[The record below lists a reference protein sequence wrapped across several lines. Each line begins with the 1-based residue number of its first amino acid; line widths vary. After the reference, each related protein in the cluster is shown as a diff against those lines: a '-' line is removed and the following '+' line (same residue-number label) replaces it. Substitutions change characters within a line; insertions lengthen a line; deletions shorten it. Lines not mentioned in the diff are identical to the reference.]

1 MNVHKIKQSTGAL
14 ELLFSWVSLGDET
27 TRQGMRVHGLPR
39 KAHTD
44 IWFGWLSNRDLHGS
58 WEKHILCTNPEGD
71 CRNAQLL
78 PSKGCTLCR
87 VQQSSLIHEDLRN
100 RSEVELACV
109 SQAEGKN
116 TGPEFRWF
124 WVVCGSSWLTLDCFT
139 FLGWLCLHMA
149 SVGIIIPPLSTLVVL
164 TGV

>member
-1 MNVHKIKQSTGAL
+1 M
-14 ELLFSWVSLGDET
+14 
-27 TRQGMRVHGLPR
+27 QGMRVHGLPR

-44 IWFGWLSNRDLHGS
+44 TWFSWLSNRDLHGS

-78 PSKGCTLCR
+78 PSKGCTLCS
-87 VQQSSLIHEDLRN
+87 VQRSPLIHEDLRN

-116 TGPEFRWF
+116 TARIQAVLGCLWLFL
-124 WVVCGSSWLTLDCFT
+124 VDLGLSHSSGVALLAHGFSGDNHTAT
-139 FLGWLCLHMA
+139 FHPR
-149 SVGIIIPPLSTLVVL
+149 SVDRSLQCV
-164 TGV
+164 